1 VCVHNGSLLIIDG
14 REPCCVLQWPLGAA
28 GGRVIVG
35 EGSTLNGVNDFS
47 DIIDIAIDA
56 AGDLYVLDGGRD
68 GHHSRI
74 VRIHDGVGEV
84 VGDGRLA
91 LDGTRALYV
100 GADGAIYF
108 IDEGGS
114 RVQRYADGCTTAVA
128 GGPEA
133 GDGPAHLEDAED
145 IFVTRDGAL
154 FVSDSGNNRIQK
166 WSPGATQGVTVA
178 GGNGKGFRWDQLNH
192 PVGLFVTEDAT
203 IYVADYQNHRVM
215 KWREG
220 WRCGLPVA
228 GDHGAGSGLHQL
240 LEPIDVTIDVG
251 GALYVADNGN
261 SRVMRWAAPQSP
273 YEQMLSSPF

>member
-1 VCVHNGSLLIIDG
+1 MPRDGSDCIRAVVRVRPLLASELDAGETNCCEVPDATSLLIRTGAGPTSNHWRQYAFDACLPSDYSQKQVFQECGVTHLLDSAIEGYSATVLAYGQTGSGKTHTMMG
-14 REPCCVLQWPLGAA
+14 RLG
-28 GGRVIVG
+28 
-35 EGSTLNGVNDFS
+35 TS
-47 DIIDIAIDA
+47 D
-56 AGDLYVLDGGRD
+56 GRD
-68 GHHSRI
+68 GR
-74 VRIHDGVGEV
+74 R
-84 VGDGRLA
+84 
-91 LDGTRALYV
+91 
-100 GADGAIYF
+100 
-108 IDEGGS
+108 DEGLMM
-114 RVQRYADGCTTAVA
+114 RAARR
-128 GGPEA
+128 
-133 GDGPAHLEDAED
+133 L
-145 IFVTRDGAL
+145 FKRAL

-166 WSPGATQGVTVA
+166 WSP
-178 GGNGKGFRWDQLNH
+178 GKGFRWDQLNH